1 MSTCTAHILLNRYA
15 CTIQV
20 DSKVKKKEYCSCI
33 RVFRL
38 DAIGAEFQLSS
49 CDTFVKTSASS
60 TSHKV
65 YCAFFFFVH
74 FTMSKEILSDAV
86 NTIDLLQSIYFDKE
100 FEFQRNE
107 DEIAYKILQ
116 GCWESD
122 TWPTSFT
129 PPLPSNLEFTIKAP
143 VELQDETDIVH
154 LTFNGQISLISIE
167 DYQLTLPSA
176 ANLWL
181 SREDH
186 ELFVNVLNNGI
197 QLDASEDRSTWII
210 EKMQQ
215 LQSIAE
221 PYAIAKLQKSKD
233 ENAKVKLIE
242 EGGPARFLRDWI
254 WFPMIYTREKVNNK
268 IQMVVPHL

>member
-1 MSTCTAHILLNRYA
+1 MP
-15 CTIQV
+15 
-20 DSKVKKKEYCSCI
+20 
-33 RVFRL
+33 
-38 DAIGAEFQLSS
+38 
-49 CDTFVKTSASS
+49 
-60 TSHKV
+60 
-65 YCAFFFFVH
+65 FFFVH

-143 VELQDETDIVH
+143 VELQDETDTIH

-221 PYAIAKLQKSKD
+221 PYAIAKLQKSKN

-268 IQMVVPHL
+268 IQTVVPHL

>member
-1 MSTCTAHILLNRYA
+1 
-15 CTIQV
+15 
-20 DSKVKKKEYCSCI
+20 
-33 RVFRL
+33 
-38 DAIGAEFQLSS
+38 
-49 CDTFVKTSASS
+49 
-60 TSHKV
+60 
-65 YCAFFFFVH
+65 
-74 FTMSKEILSDAV
+74 MSKEILSDAV

-100 FEFQRNE
+100 FEFQHNE
-107 DEIAYKILQ
+107 DEEAYKILQ

-122 TWPTSFT
+122 TWPTYFT
-129 PPLPSNLEFTIKAP
+129 PSLPSSLEFTIKAP
-143 VELQDETDIVH
+143 VELQEQDETDTIH
-154 LTFNGQISLISIE
+154 LTFNGQISLNSIT

-186 ELFVNVLNNGI
+186 ESFVNVLNNEI
-197 QLDASEDRSTWII
+197 QLDPSEDRSTWII

-233 ENAKVKLIE
+233 ENDKVKLIE
-242 EGGPARFLRDWI
+242 EGGPTRFLRDWI

-268 IQMVVPHL
+268 IQTVVPHS